1 MEESLTLFHREII
14 AVIKKNVLYCIKW
27 TEMKK
32 FLLIYVGILYS
43 VLAFGQTNFQKLTL
57 NEACEKAKAEG
68 KMVFV
73 DLYT

>member
-1 MEESLTLFHREII
+1 
-14 AVIKKNVLYCIKW
+14 
-27 TEMKK
+27 MKK
-32 FLLIYVGILYS
+32 ILLIYVGILYS

-73 DLYT
+73 DLYTSWCGPCK

>member
-1 MEESLTLFHREII
+1 
-14 AVIKKNVLYCIKW
+14 
-27 TEMKK
+27 MKK

-73 DLYT
+73 DLYTSWCGPCKVMSSLLGVISEINTP